1 MPKHEI
7 NHTAGNAVP
16 NELKELLLKFF
27 SEQDVIKLERLGGR
41 VLISVSAPYVSKEQ
55 RNRKQIEIDEELI
68 GKLRELR
75 NTPDELEK
83 QLDLL
88 SVKQLRELGK
98 FVGHPLRTKS
108 SRQER
113 ICELVAHFHSE
124 EVWKRISQIHLP
136 EQP

>member
-27 SEQDVIKLERLGGR
+27 SEKDIVKLERLGGR
-41 VLISVSAPYVSKEQ
+41 VLISLAAPYVSKEQ
-55 RNRKQIEIDEELI
+55 RKTKEITIGDELI
-68 GKLRELR
+68 SKLRELR

-98 FVGHPLRTKS
+98 LIGHPLRTKS

-113 ICELVAHFHSE
+113 ISELVTHFHSE
-124 EVWKRISQIHLP
+124 EVWKRISQIHSSM
-136 EQP
+136 QQ

>member
-7 NHTAGNAVP
+7 NHTAGNAVS

-27 SEQDVIKLERLGGR
+27 SEKDIVKLERLGGR
-41 VLISVSAPYVSKEQ
+41 VLISLAAPYISKEKRK
-55 RNRKQIEIDEELI
+55 RNEIEIGEELI

-88 SVKQLRELGK
+88 SVKQLRELGNII
-98 FVGHPLRTKS
+98 GHPLRTKS
-108 SRQER
+108 ARQER
-113 ICELVAHFHSE
+113 ISELVNHFHSE

-136 EQP
+136 KQP

>member
-1 MPKHEI
+1 MPRHEI
-7 NHTAGNAVP
+7 NHTAGNAVS

-27 SEQDVIKLERLGGR
+27 SEKDVIKLERLGGR
-41 VLISVSAPYVSKEQ
+41 VLISLAAPYISKEKRQ
-55 RNRKQIEIDEELI
+55 RKEVKIGEELI

-98 FVGHPLRTKS
+98 FLDNPLRTKS
-108 SRQER
+108 PRQEL
-113 ICELVAHFHSE
+113 ISELVTHFHSE
-124 EVWKRISQIHLP
+124 EVWKRISQMHSP
-136 EQP
+136 EQL